1 PEPGHAVEDGVALPV
16 IDGRALGPRD
26 DAAAAQAHDLGVV
39 RLRRQMV
46 SDVEPAQLGN
56 VIVAG
61 HRTLPLVLFC
71 RKPRLAQASGS
82 RRSARPSIWKNT
94 WLCGFSCAFHSGCH
108 CTASTGAP
116 LISAETASITPSGAV
131 ASTVRP
137 EPSLSTP

>member
-1 PEPGHAVEDGVALPV
+1 GVVERQLAHLLRRRLYELLAAIADIDAPEPGHAVEDGVALPV

-71 RKPRLAQASGS
+71 RKPRWLRRAVRGAARGQASG
-82 RRSARPSIWKNT
+82 RTPGSA
-94 WLCGFSCAFHSGCH
+94 GF
-108 CTASTGAP
+108 
-116 LISAETASITPSGAV
+116 
-131 ASTVRP
+131 R
-137 EPSLSTP
+137 